1 MATVFA
7 LSFSAASYATTYAV
21 TNCSDNPS
29 APATGSLR
37 WAAAQAI
44 NSGDIID
51 ATNITDT
58 SACSSAVDGFTNA
71 ILLNSTV
78 TLATGVTVNGPNTL
92 SSNTLAISGQ
102 SQYLVFSDAGQA
114 PLTINNLG
122 IIYGSN
128 RIPNSGSSYV
138 LGGCISAYG
147 GITLSGVRLDHCY
160 AIAPCCTVVNAMG
173 GAVSSA
179 GSITLTNSYVSHC
192 LAISRFGGYA
202 AGGALSG
209 YGPVTLTNT
218 DIAYAR
224 AYAVSGNAMGGA
236 IMDGHHLPA
245 EGKVTLSNSQYL
257 SRLCGCI
264 LCRQSPGWRDFSYLP
279 VALTDN
285 SSVSHTH
292 AIEHVDDN
300 PTGGAMG
307 GGIFAAYGVSL
318 SYSVVS
324 FNAIY
329 SLSSETSA
337 MALGG
342 SIFSGTYVTLDH
354 SDIEQGRTY
363 AFYGYARGGGIYS
376 AGPTTIRYSQVF
388 DSAASGERQ

>member
-1 MATVFA
+1 M
-7 LSFSAASYATTYAV
+7 
-21 TNCSDNPS
+21 
-29 APATGSLR
+29 
-37 WAAAQAI
+37 Q
-44 NSGDIID
+44 
-51 ATNITDT
+51 
-58 SACSSAVDGFTNA
+58 
-71 ILLNSTV
+71 
-78 TLATGVTVNGPNTL
+78 
-92 SSNTLAISGQ
+92 
-102 SQYLVFSDAGQA
+102 GQA
-114 PLTINNLG
+114 PLTIDNLASSMVRT
-122 IIYGSN
+122 GS
-128 RIPNSGSSYV
+128 RNSGSSYV

-245 EGKVTLSNSQYL
+245 EGKVTLSNSHISHAYADAFFVGKA
-257 SRLCGCI
+257 RGGGI
-264 LCRQSPGWRDFSYLP
+264 FYLP